1 MFPNPLR
8 LGQVRGIE
16 IRVDPSWLVIAF
28 IVAFF
33 FYALFSQE
41 FANLGPAARGILA
54 GLSVI
59 VFFGSVLLH
68 ELSHSLMAQR
78 LEIPV
83 ESITL
88 FLFGGF
94 SKMKM
99 EARQP
104 RDEFLVAVVGP
115 LTSLVLAAI
124 LWAIGMAGTEVL
136 APPLRFAVM
145 QLAFLNLLLGLFN
158 LLPGFPL
165 DGGRVFRSV
174 VWRASG
180 SLTRATR
187 AAVTGGRIIAAL
199 MIALGILSLFAGYLG
214 GLWMAAIGWFLLQ
227 AASAAGQDVTIRHLL
242 REVRAREMMSP
253 ELVTVPSGA
262 SLQEAVDDFFL
273 RYDHSAFPVEDLDR
287 PGLLTLRAVRQ
298 VPREQWDRRQV
309 WTVITDLDELCTVGP
324 ETPMSEVMDHLQEQ
338 DQDRVLVMENGRVVG
353 IITPRDVAR
362 WVRRSEELGLTTP
375 DD

>member
-187 AAVTGGRIIAAL
+187 AAVTGGRMIAAL